1 MLPDPPA
8 SAGNAGPSDVPYWTF
23 INSARAVRKRRKGK
37 KRKKEIKRIRDHA
50 CGMINSMFIPPWSIL
65 PRVCFSSFFLLLAI
79 EDLLIDTRQGI
90 LQNKDKHDSTEPED
104 QEELAQ
110 TLEELEDG
118 SVPCS
123 PC

>member
-1 MLPDPPA
+1 M
-8 SAGNAGPSDVPYWTF
+8 
-23 INSARAVRKRRKGK
+23 NSAK
-37 KRKKEIKRIRDHA
+37 
-50 CGMINSMFIPPWSIL
+50 SL
-65 PRVCFSSFFLLLAI
+65 PFFDFLLNAI
-79 EDLLIDTRQGI
+79 ENLLVNTRQGI
-90 LQNKDKHDSTEPED
+90 LQNKDKHNSAEPED